1 MKKPQI
7 IAILVE
13 NKKVFKILR
22 RKLSTHKLLYESNN
36 FLFETDYRGIKIL
49 LLETGT
55 GRENIDYR
63 ISRLLENHYIDFA
76 IFLGFMGAL
85 EKDIKVGDII
95 IPSRFAGISEP
106 EEQYQPSLELLNF
119 CQTLENK
126 NNFKLHLGKKNLT
139 VDRVYLGDDKIRLK
153 QANPD
158 VASIDMEAFRVAKR
172 FSKESIP
179 FIIAKAV
186 FDEWDFAFR
195 DFELLF
201 NAENT
206 TNLARFLFYCI
217 RYPQE
222 ILNLINLVGNVRKA
236 LKNNIRFLES
246 FLDSLV

>member
-1 MKKPQI
+1 VKKTQK

-13 NKKVFKILR
+13 NNKAFKLLR
-22 RKLSTHKLLYESNN
+22 RKLSSYKLSYERDNI
-36 FLFETDYRGIKIL
+36 LFETDYRGIKIL
-49 LLETGT
+49 LLETGI

-63 ISRLLENHYIDFA
+63 ISRLLENHNIDFA

-95 IPSRFAGISEP
+95 IPSRFASILEP
-106 EEQYQPSLELLNF
+106 QEEYQSNPELLDF
-119 CQTLENK
+119 CQTLEKK
-126 NNFKLHLGKKNLT
+126 NNFKLHFSKKNLT
-139 VDRVYLGDDKIRLK
+139 VDRVCLGDDKIRLK
-153 QANPD
+153 QANPG
-158 VASIDMEAFRVAKR
+158 VSSVDMEAFRVAKR
-172 FSKESIP
+172 FSKERIP

-206 TNLARFLFYCI
+206 TNLARLLFYCI

-246 FLDSLV
+246 FLDGLI